1 MLPQIFYQHVSRPC
15 GPSLALIKNFTF
27 FMFYV
32 FSFIVTE
39 KCDQK
44 SGGIYRPRNSLFVQY
59 ETKGTGIFVAK
70 DIFSEKK
77 LFPLNREELPA
88 ERQHQPHSSAH
99 KSPEEVKTKAAVVCP
114 L

>member
-1 MLPQIFYQHVSRPC
+1 MRRADKKILHFLCSMFFHLL
-15 GPSLALIKNFTF
+15 SLQNVTKK
-27 FMFYV
+27 V
-32 FSFIVTE
+32 EGFIHH
-39 KCDQK
+39 
-44 SGGIYRPRNSLFVQY
+44 RNSLFVQY